1 MLAQPMDDFALTP
14 EKEIRSGGYVVSTL
28 EAAIWC
34 LLNTDSYAD
43 CVLKAVNLG
52 HDTDTVAAVAGG
64 LAGSLYR
71 FDAIPQRWLDG
82 LLHADMIYHLC
93 DAFSSSLVNDGEN
106 IK

>member
-1 MLAQPMDDFALTP
+1 MLPQLCWTDLTN
-14 EKEIRSGGYVVSTL
+14 ITNL
-28 EAAIWC
+28 C
-34 LLNTDSYAD
+34 DAD